1 VHRSAQESG
10 ASDSRYDA
18 EMNVLREF
26 STKGRQEEQVDELLS
41 VRDDVALALERRAPV
56 VALESTVIAHGLP
69 RPHNLETA
77 RKMEATVREAGATPA
92 TIGILDGKM
101 VVGLTNEQIAFL
113 AEAQDVAKVSRSDI
127 SAVLASGRPGA
138 TTVAGT
144 MFIAAR
150 ADIHIFATGGIGGVH
165 RGSENTYDI
174 SADLTELSRTP
185 VAVVCAGAKAIL
197 DLPRTIEVL
206 ETLGIPV
213 VGYGTNEF
221 PAFYSRGSGL
231 PLQHRVDSP
240 DDVARLLRIQWDLGR
255 FGQGSSAGIVIVNPP
270 PEGSALARAEIESLV
285 VSALEDAELA
295 GIRGKSVT
303 PFLLERVGQTSRG
316 KTLKTNIAL
325 LIANAR
331 LAARIAV
338 AYSAQNSRG
347 QCVVS
352 R

>member
-1 VHRSAQESG
+1 MGAFVRRSTQESD
-10 ASDSRYDA
+10 ASDFALSFRD
-18 EMNVLREF
+18 EVLREF
-26 STKGRQEEQVDELLS
+26 GNKSRLEDQVDGLIS
-41 VRDDVALALERRAPV
+41 VRDDVAAALERRAPV

-77 RKMEATVREAGATPA
+77 RKMEAVVREAGALPA

-113 AEAQDVAKVSRSDI
+113 AESEDVAKVSCSDV

-150 ADIHIFATGGIGGVH
+150 ADIRVLATGGIGGVH

-197 DLPRTIEVL
+197 DLPRTVEVL

-240 DDVARLLRIQWDLGR
+240 DDVARLIRIQWDLGS
-255 FGQGSSAGIVIVNPP
+255 FGQGFNAGIVIANPP
-270 PEGSALARAEIESLV
+270 PRESALARAEIEL
-285 VSALEDAELA
+285 
-295 GIRGKSVT
+295 
-303 PFLLERVGQTSRG
+303 
-316 KTLKTNIAL
+316 
-325 LIANAR
+325 
-331 LAARIAV
+331 
-338 AYSAQNSRG
+338 
-347 QCVVS
+347 
-352 R
+352 